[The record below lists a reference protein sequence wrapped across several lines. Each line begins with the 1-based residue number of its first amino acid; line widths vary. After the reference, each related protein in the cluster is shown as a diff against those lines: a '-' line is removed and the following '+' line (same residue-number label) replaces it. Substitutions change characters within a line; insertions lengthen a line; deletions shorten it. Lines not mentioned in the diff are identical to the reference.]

1 MPTASFAGRAFATPG
16 FRTPRHPIRPFPPV
30 LVVYDP
36 FLFGGPFWGF
46 NSCWWASCDLFW
58 PWLGFIT
65 FSSPGPTDFV
75 SQVYESPE
83 NVYGE
88 ESQDLPQLFLKDGTV
103 LNVTDYWLV
112 DDLLHFTMIEQEG
125 TTPVE
130 HVIPFEALDLQRTI
144 DVNTGRGFHF
154 MLRNEPVE
162 QYMRDHP

>member
-1 MPTASFAGRAFATPG
+1 M
-16 FRTPRHPIRPFPPV
+16 
-30 LVVYDP
+30 
-36 FLFGGPFWGF
+36 
-46 NSCWWASCDLFW
+46 
-58 PWLGFIT
+58 
-65 FSSPGPTDFV
+65 
-75 SQVYESPE
+75 
-83 NVYGE
+83 YGE